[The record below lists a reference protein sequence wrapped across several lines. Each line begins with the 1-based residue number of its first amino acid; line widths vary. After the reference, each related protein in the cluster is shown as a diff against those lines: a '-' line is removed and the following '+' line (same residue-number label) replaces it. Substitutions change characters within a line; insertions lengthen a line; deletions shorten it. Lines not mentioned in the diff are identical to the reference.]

1 MIIKKIVRCSIPI
14 ILFLILI
21 VEIIKV
27 VRLFDINGI
36 INISNDAWL
45 SFFGTLLEILIT
57 VSGFMF
63 TLYKFL
69 SENKIKEKPL
79 IIIKPSYE
87 KDCYYRCDNVQN
99 KFTQHRKV
107 YFELVNKGDMII
119 KYPQIK
125 NEDGKILNIYKLESK
140 NELDIIEPQNF
151 QTKNKY
157 VISIDINFLEGM
169 RSLCCEFFWI
179 RI

>member
-1 MIIKKIVRCSIPI
+1 MKKVVKCSLLI
-14 ILFLILI
+14 ILFSILI

-36 INISNDAWL
+36 INISHDAWIVFL
-45 SFFGTLLEILIT
+45 GNLLEILVT
-57 VSGFMF
+57 VIVFIF
-63 TLYKFL
+63 TIYKFL
-69 SENKIKEKPL
+69 DEKEEKEKTL

-99 KFTQHRKV
+99 NFTQHRKV

-119 KYPQIK
+119 KYPLIK
-125 NEDGKILNIYKLESK
+125 NEDGKILNIYKLEGE

-157 VISIDINFLEGM
+157 VISIDINFMEGM
-169 RSLCCEFFWI
+169 RSLCCKFFWI